1 MVGVF
6 ILLGLIYIQYLCIVW
21 LKFWG
26 IFMKKIGLLVLA
38 VAVCLPSLSQARVSC
53 KSFKTQAEAQA
64 YYNKHKT
71 KSLDRDGDGRACD
84 CLPGGSGKNCPAKKK
99 K

>member
-1 MVGVF
+1 
-6 ILLGLIYIQYLCIVW
+6 
-21 LKFWG
+21 
-26 IFMKKIGLLVLA
+26 MKKVGLFLVAL
-38 VAVCLPSLSQARVSC
+38 AVCLPSVSHAKAKSC

-64 YYNKHKT
+64 YYNKQKKAGASGW

-84 CLPGGSGKNCPAKKK
+84 CLPGGTGKNCPTKKK